1 LRLEEVFNGVSLNE
15 ALNDFIVGANP
26 VKDVGLRL
34 ALGFMFVG
42 GQVIFPGNL
51 RKLVGSSS
59 LWRLSGNPPAHLWKI
74 NGTPLAMDRG
84 QLLLP
89 NMANMTAKPQRQ
101 NG

>member
-1 LRLEEVFNGVSLNE
+1 MHLEEVFNGVSLSD

-26 VKDVGLRL
+26 AKDVGLRL

-51 RKLVGSSS
+51 RKLVSSS

-74 NGTPLAMDRG
+74 SGAPLAMDRG
-84 QLLLP
+84 HLLLS
-89 NMANMTAKPQRQ
+89 NMANMIAKPQRQ